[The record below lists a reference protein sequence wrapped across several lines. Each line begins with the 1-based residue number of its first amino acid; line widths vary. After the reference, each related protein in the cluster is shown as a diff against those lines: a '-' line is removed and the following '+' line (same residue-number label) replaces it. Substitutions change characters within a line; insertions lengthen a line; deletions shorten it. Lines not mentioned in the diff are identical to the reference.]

1 MGIRGLAVAAMAVAL
16 GAATGVQAQESDNR
30 VAANTD
36 WSVFVE
42 EATDSAPKT
51 CWAVSAP
58 KETVNMRDGAAVA
71 VQRGDI
77 LLFATYTAGGPSG
90 QISFNG
96 GYTFAEGSSPTL
108 DIGGQVFNLALFP
121 EANPEMAWAA
131 SPEEDAR
138 IVEAMKAGSSA
149 VVKARSRRGTDT
161 TDTFSLLGISAALD
175 EAAKRCAG

>member
-1 MGIRGLAVAAMAVAL
+1 MGTRFLAAVLTVVGAGGLSGAL
-16 GAATGVQAQESDNR
+16 AQESDNR

-42 EATDSAPKT
+42 EATENAPKT

-90 QISFNG
+90 QISFAG
-96 GYTFAEGSSPTL
+96 GYTFAEGSNPTL

-121 EANPEMAWAA
+121 EANPEMAWSA
-131 SPEEDAR
+131 SPDDDAR

-149 VVKARSRRGTDT
+149 IVKAKSRRGTDT